1 MNKVLALQCWA
12 QFDTQH
18 CIWPLGHHQGT
29 LEYRTRTGSQVLQ
42 GVVPILSP
50 NVPTNH
56 FSWYPCPP
64 MVSFKSEPRLAC
76 VINKNI
82 AKIMEYGSH
91 FWNKCSRDIA
101 DSALISFAPSEEN
114 WDDFGEII
122 HAILFF
128 SFAFWVNPKVCSAYS
143 CLCAQESLPE
153 GMGDHMLCIGLNSG
167 RWV

>member
-1 MNKVLALQCWA
+1 
-12 QFDTQH
+12 
-18 CIWPLGHHQGT
+18 
-29 LEYRTRTGSQVLQ
+29 
-42 GVVPILSP
+42 
-50 NVPTNH
+50 
-56 FSWYPCPP
+56 
-64 MVSFKSEPRLAC
+64 
-76 VINKNI
+76 
-82 AKIMEYGSH
+82 MEYGSH

-167 RWV
+167 R